1 MNRKKPK
8 FEHLSEVQRAWTSAQ
23 ARRQAQPVKQLS
35 LAPKPTEHLF
45 SIMREDTLRST
56 SADWRAH
63 PEILTKSRVQMVDAL
78 RRLQLTDETVLAAMA
93 RVPRHVFVDEA
104 FYLRAYDDDALP
116 IGHEQT
122 ISHPSTVARM
132 LGLLREGALK
142 LGGRCDRVLEIGTG
156 CGYQCAVLACFVRE
170 LYSIERIEPLYHL
183 AQVNL
188 VKVQSVVST
197 VPHLRYGD
205 GLAGWPEIDSFD
217 GIVMAAAGMAIPQ
230 NLLEQL
236 RVGGVLVAPLV
247 VNQRGTQQLVRI
259 TRVSL
264 REWQNEFLDA
274 VHFVPLLQGT
284 QSTQK

>member
-8 FEHLSEVQRAWTSAQ
+8 FEHLSEVQRAWTSVQ

-35 LAPKPTEHLF
+35 LAPKPTEHLY

-63 PEILTKSRVQMVDAL
+63 PEILTKSRAQMVEAL
-78 RRLQLTDETVLAAMA
+78 RGLQLTDETVLAAMG

-142 LGGRCDRVLEIGTG
+142 LGGRCDRVLEVGTG

-188 VKVQSVVST
+188 AKVQSVVST
-197 VPHLRYGD
+197 TPHVRYGD
-205 GLAGWPEIDSFD
+205 GLAGWSEIGSFD
-217 GIVMAAAGMAIPQ
+217 GIVMAAAGLAIPQ

-284 QSTQK
+284 QGTQK